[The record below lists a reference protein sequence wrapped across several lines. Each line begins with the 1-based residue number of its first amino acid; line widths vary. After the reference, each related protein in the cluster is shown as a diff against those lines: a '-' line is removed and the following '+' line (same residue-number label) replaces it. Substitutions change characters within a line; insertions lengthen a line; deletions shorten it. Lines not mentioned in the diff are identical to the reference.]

1 MDIRPI
7 RTDQDHRAALAAIEA
22 CWGAPEGTEEGDKLD
37 VLLALVEIYEAKR
50 WPIEIDGTFDP
61 IDVLRYAIDELGHTQ
76 AELAE
81 LLGSR
86 SRASEVL
93 SRRRAL
99 TVEMI
104 HKVGEA

>member
-1 MDIRPI
+1 
-7 RTDQDHRAALAAIEA
+7 
-22 CWGAPEGTEEGDKLD
+22 

-61 IDVLRYAIDELGHTQ
+61 VDVLRYAIDELGHTQ

-86 SRASEVL
+86 SHASEVL

-104 HKVGEA
+104 HKIGEAWKIPVDLLVRSYKTERTA